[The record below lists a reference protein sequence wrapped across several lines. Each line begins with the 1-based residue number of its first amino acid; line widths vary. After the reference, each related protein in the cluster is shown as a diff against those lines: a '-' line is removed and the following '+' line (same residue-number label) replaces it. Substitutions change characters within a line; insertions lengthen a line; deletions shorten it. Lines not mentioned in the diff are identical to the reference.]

1 MAFIHTPAPE
11 NATEGARHF
20 QQLFSSDLPD
30 GYHLWQYLELPE
42 SETAV
47 DFAIFQPK
55 YGVWIVQLND
65 WQIDQI
71 REIDQEY
78 CVLIEDGKEI
88 LKRNPILDAKDNH
101 HKIRNLLLQDSSLLH
116 KHGPMEGNLLFPV
129 HHLAVF
135 NHLTRKNLEESGF
148 DDRFPPYHIITTDMF
163 ENPDNKSR
171 FAEHLLLEK
180 RFPRFYNH
188 LGLTSEQIDAV
199 VNILNPLADVDA
211 PASPAVSGESTPAE
225 AVIPQPVAQGLPQ
238 EETALAST
246 EVESAEAPPDS
257 VEESSE
263 PDHSIDP
270 AADEQNTIEEIAEA
284 NELQTMEENTSPSAQ
299 PASEQFPAADSPAD
313 AAAPP
318 AEAPAVEEHTDERLT
333 RVIQQET
340 GVSARD
346 PDVTKAAEPGEADNF
361 SAPNP
366 DEPVD
371 ESVIKSIVDSI
382 REIGVPEETGDL
394 ESRTAA
400 EVIERTG
407 HVPIAIEENEEGF
420 DAETR
425 VALKKI
431 IELNHQILQRI
442 WSRS

>member
-20 QQLFSSDLPD
+20 QQLFSADLPD
-30 GYHLWQYLELPE
+30 DYHLWQHLELPE
-42 SETAV
+42 AETAV

-101 HKIRNLLLQDSSLLH
+101 QKIRNLLLQENSLLH

-135 NHLTRKNLEESGF
+135 NHLTRKNLEENGF

-199 VNILNPLADVDA
+199 VNILNPLANVDA
-211 PASPAVSGESTPAE
+211 ASSAPVSGESAQVE
-225 AVIPQPVAQGLPQ
+225 AVIAQPVEKDVSQ
-238 EETALAST
+238 EETAVAS
-246 EVESAEAPPDS
+246 AP
-257 VEESSE
+257 VEEDEPSIGIVEEIPE
-263 PDHSIDP
+263 PDRPVDP
-270 AADEQNTIEEIAEA
+270 ITVAQDTPEEVAEV
-284 NELQTMEENTSPSAQ
+284 NELQAMEEYSPPSIEPTSEEE
-299 PASEQFPAADSPAD
+299 PAVDSPEEAVS
-313 AAAPP
+313 PP
-318 AEAPAVEEHTDERLT
+318 AEETAIEDHTNERLT
-333 RVIQQET
+333 RVIQQDT
-340 GVSARD
+340 ATPSSD
-346 PDVTKAAEPGEADNF
+346 SDSTQAAGTDAADNF

-366 DEPVD
+366 DAPVD
-371 ESVIKSIVDSI
+371 ESVIKSIVESI
-382 REIGVPEETGDL
+382 REIGAPEETGDL
-394 ESRTAA
+394 ETRTAA

-407 HVPIAIEENEEGF
+407 HVPIAIEEK
-420 DAETR
+420 R
-425 VALKKI
+425 R
-431 IELNHQILQRI
+431 RI
-442 WSRS
+442 